1 MSTAAPIPQTSPLA
15 GYHARR
21 AEIDDAVARVL
32 ASGRYL
38 LGPETEAFERE
49 CAAWVGVRE
58 CVSAG
63 SGTEALHL
71 ALRAVGV
78 RAGDEVITVSHTAVA
93 TVSAIELCGARPVLV
108 DIGADDFNLNP
119 AGLAAALSPRTRAV
133 VPVHLYG
140 QAADLAP
147 IVEFCRQHALRL
159 VEDCSQAHGATLRGQ
174 RVGTFGDVA
183 TFSFYPTKNLGALG
197 DGGAAVTNDPAL
209 AETLR
214 SLRQYGWRRER
225 YVSEEPGWNGR
236 MDELQAAVL
245 RVKLRGLDADNA
257 ARGALAAIYS
267 ERLANLAELRL
278 PEELPGRG
286 HVWHQFVVRHP
297 GRELLAEHLRAAG
310 IGTLVHYPVPI
321 HLQPAYR
328 SRHLT
333 PVGDPLRI
341 TQGVARNV
349 LSLPMFPELDVADA
363 ERVAAEVRTFV
374 QDSPQNSEKGA
385 LSGPI

>member
-1 MSTAAPIPQTSPLA
+1 MSTAVPIPQTSPLA

-49 CAAWVGVRE
+49 FAAWVGVRE

-78 RAGDEVITVSHTAVA
+78 GTGDEVITVSHTAVA

-108 DIGADDFNLNP
+108 DIGADDFNLDP
-119 AGLAAALSPRTRAV
+119 TGLAAALSPRTRAV

-147 IVEFCRQHALRL
+147 VGEFCREHALRL
-159 VEDCSQAHGATLRGQ
+159 VEDCSQAHGATYRGQ
-174 RVGTFGDVA
+174 RVGTFGDA
-183 TFSFYPTKNLGALG
+183 AAFSFYPTKNLGALG
-197 DGGAAVTNDPAL
+197 DGGAAVTNDPAT

-245 RVKLRGLDADNA
+245 RVKLRGLDADNGRRA
-257 ARGALAAIYS
+257 ALAAVYS
-267 ERLANLAELRL
+267 ASLANVPELRL

-286 HVWHQFVVRHP
+286 HIWHQFVVRHP
-297 GRELLAEHLRAAG
+297 ERDGLAEQLRAAG
-310 IGTLVHYPVPI
+310 IATLVHYPVPI

-328 SRHLT
+328 SRQLT
-333 PVGDPLRI
+333 AGGDPLSV
-341 TQGVARNV
+341 TQRTAREV
-349 LSLPMFPELDVADA
+349 LSLPMFPELDPEDA
-363 ERVAAEVRTFV
+363 GRTAAEVRSFS
-374 QDSPQNSEKGA
+374 QDRVGRMGN
-385 LSGPI
+385 LTR

>member
-1 MSTAAPIPQTSPLA
+1 MSPVTPIPQTSPLA
-15 GYHARR
+15 GYRARR
-21 AEIDDAVARVL
+21 AEIDAAVARVM

-38 LGPETEAFERE
+38 LGPETEAFEAE
-49 CAAWVGVRE
+49 FATWVGVRE
-58 CVSAG
+58 CVTAG

-78 RAGDEVITVSHTAVA
+78 GEGDEVITVSHTAVA

-108 DIGADDFNLNP
+108 DVRAEDFNLDP
-119 AGLAAALSPRTRAV
+119 AGLEAALSPRTRAV

-147 IVEFCRQHALRL
+147 IVAFCTRHGLRL
-159 VEDCSQAHGATLRGQ
+159 VEDCSQAHGATYGGRQ
-174 RVGTFGDVA
+174 VGNFGDAA

-197 DGGAAVTNDPAL
+197 DGGAVVTNDATV

-225 YVSEEPGWNGR
+225 YVSEESGWNGR

-245 RVKLRGLDADNA
+245 RVKLSGLNADNA
-257 ARGALAAIYS
+257 RRGALAAVYTEQLEGLS
-267 ERLANLAELRL
+267 DLRL
-278 PEELPGRG
+278 PVMVSDRG
-286 HVWHQFVVRHP
+286 HVWHQFVIRHP
-297 GRELLAEHLRAAG
+297 ERDRLAEHLRGAG

-328 SRHLT
+328 QRGLT
-333 PVGDPLRI
+333 AGGGDLEI
-341 TQGVARNV
+341 TDRVAREV
-349 LSLPMFPELDVADA
+349 LSLPIFPELASADA
-363 ERVAAEVRTFV
+363 TRVAASV
-374 QDSPQNSEKGA
+374 QAFTQDRG
-385 LSGPI
+385 

>member
-1 MSTAAPIPQTSPLA
+1 MSTAPPIPQTSPLA

-21 AEIDDAVARVL
+21 AEIDEAVARVL

-49 CAAWVGVRE
+49 FAAWVGVAD

-78 RAGDEVITVSHTAVA
+78 GAGDEVITVSHTAVA
-93 TVSAIELCGARPVLV
+93 TVSAIELCGARAVLV
-108 DIGADDFNLNP
+108 DIEAEGFNLDP
-119 AGLAAALSPRTRAV
+119 AGLEAARSPRTRAV

-147 IVEFCRQHALRL
+147 VGGFCRRHGLRL
-159 VEDCSQAHGATLRGQ
+159 VEDCSQAHGATYRGR
-174 RVGTFGDVA
+174 RVGTFGDAA

-197 DGGAAVTNDPAL
+197 DGGAAVTSDPAV

-257 ARGALAAIYS
+257 RRGALAAVYAQH
-267 ERLANLAELRL
+267 LAGVPDLG
-278 PEELPGRG
+278 LPGELADRG

-297 GRELLAEHLRAAG
+297 RRGLLAGHLRADG
-310 IGTLVHYPVPI
+310 VGTLVHYPVPV

-328 SRHLT
+328 SRELAAGT
-333 PVGDPLRI
+333 MDR
-341 TQGVARNV
+341 TEAAAREV
-349 LSLPMFPELDVADA
+349 LSLPLFPELDPAAAV
-363 ERVAAEVRTFV
+363 RVAAAVRAFAA
-374 QDSPQNSEKGA
+374 DP
-385 LSGPI
+385 GPGG